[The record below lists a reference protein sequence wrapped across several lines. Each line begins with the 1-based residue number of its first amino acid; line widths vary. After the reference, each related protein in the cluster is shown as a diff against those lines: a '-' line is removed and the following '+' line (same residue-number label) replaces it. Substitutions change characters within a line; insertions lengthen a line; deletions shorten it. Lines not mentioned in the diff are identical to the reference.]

1 MAETIRRVDYF
12 YVETPDRP
20 GEAANV
26 LARIK
31 AEGVNLLAFSGF
43 PSGRR
48 SQLDFI
54 PADSEAFKKAARRAG
69 LKLSPRKTGFLVQG
83 GDRIGAMADLLGK
96 LAAAK
101 INVTAVDAVCAGED
115 RYGAILWVKAP
126 DVRRAAKALGV

>member
-1 MAETIRRVDYF
+1 MAETTRLVDYF
-12 YVETPDRP
+12 HVETPNRP

-43 PSGRR
+43 PRGRR

-69 LKLSPRKTGFLVQG
+69 VKFSLRKTGFLIQG
-83 GDRIGAMADLLGK
+83 DERVGALADVLGK
-96 LAAAK
+96 LAAAT
-101 INVTAVDAVCAGED
+101 INVTAVDAVCAGGD
-115 RYGAILWVKAP
+115 SYGAILWVKPP
-126 DVRRAAKALGV
+126 DVRRAAKALGA